1 MKHKN
6 YWIINE
12 NAQDDLKYTTN
23 IHNIMNE
30 QCQYLFQYSKGKI
43 FAIFGEVRIDGSM
56 FRTLVNVPDM
66 LKNIA
71 SITNFQETIGEIS
84 TKDLIDVSA
93 LYSEKR
99 YGFEICTN
107 KYRFRLFEIWMKPL
121 YPVEIII
128 DEGICKNIANTLA
141 KISVPIEEKNH
152 YMIDDEESF
161 CNVLQIILQDKKV
174 RYIIHELLKMVESEE
189 AKKDDLL
196 KKIIICEGPTDEV
209 ILQAIARKLNKKV
222 NIVVANGKNHVP
234 SIFATIKE
242 KNQESSILI
251 VVDSDGDEKETRQM
265 IAEKIGLDGYE
276 MVIINNSIED
286 WFMPRIKDF
295 GKLKLMQS
303 IDTIIEETDLNKLR
317 AESPSFAKVEE
328 FILK

>member
-1 MKHKN
+1 MVYINNMHKTLDK
-6 YWIINE
+6 IMHM
-12 NAQDDLKYTTN
+12 Q
-23 IHNIMNE
+23 HNIMTSIVNMAE
-30 QCQYLFQYSKGKI
+30 DEIKRRPQSSISEGLLKKEFEDLGKQYVELRKRMNTYKVQEYKGKK
-43 FAIFGEVRIDGSM
+43 S
-56 FRTLVNVPDM
+56 
-66 LKNIA
+66 
-71 SITNFQETIGEIS
+71 
-84 TKDLIDVSA
+84 
-93 LYSEKR
+93 
-99 YGFEICTN
+99 
-107 KYRFRLFEIWMKPL
+107 LFEGTTI
-121 YPVEIII
+121 VV
-128 DEGICKNIANTLA
+128 DE
-141 KISVPIEEKNH
+141 
-152 YMIDDEESF
+152 
-161 CNVLQIILQDKKV
+161 
-174 RYIIHELLKMVESEE
+174 EE